1 MPLARILTLSPEDA
15 NVFARQLR
23 ELGFEVE
30 VVNPN
35 EEHLV
40 PADLEIEFAICDQ
53 QQVLGRAAA
62 IAAELEAEVLVFP
75 GAIPHLPKPIPMAE
89 STSVSAELA
98 NEPYLEPLAANET
111 LGPFAELPQ
120 RQSEAASHLV
130 EFSERPE
137 VSNRGPETVKASAT
151 RLRTLPFSAL
161 ASALRSSLRRSNA
174 ALSRGMAGAK
184 RASSSASSAVAALV
198 LEFHERME
206 QRVARIRAA
215 REQRLVDRRKRHAEA
230 MQRASALE
238 QERRREAELAA
249 AAHQQ
254 ELQRM
259 QTEKERRPAE
269 MERLKSESR
278 ERVMALPKVSPAPQP
293 EQPVLPEKQNRV
305 RRGQLRGAF
314 AGAVAA
320 SFFFILGMILANLN
334 ALTPLSRSLANGSVE
349 EQLPFGPTTLHAPP
363 ASTKPVSAV
372 SRPQIPVAAPAK
384 PAPLANKPN
393 PARTTVPGNKPSPEW
408 HHFQRSSSANEDTH
422 TADDVVVKHFGPPR
436 KTTQT
441 AQQQAGLK
449 HYSDQ

>member
-1 MPLARILTLSPEDA
+1 MPLARILTLNPEDA

-35 EEHLV
+35 QEQLA

-62 IAAELEAEVLVFP
+62 IAAELEADVLVFP

-89 STSVSAELA
+89 SPSVPAELA
-98 NEPYLEPLAANET
+98 DEPYLEPLAAVET
-111 LGPFAELPQ
+111 HERFVELPE
-120 RQSEAASHLV
+120 RSEATSQMLELNEEPQEFNLEKEPADGRTMSLLAAMANKLRGGLRYFNGAAS
-130 EFSERPE
+130 S
-137 VSNRGPETVKASAT
+137 GTA
-151 RLRTLPFSAL
+151 RL
-161 ASALRSSLRRSNA
+161 
-174 ALSRGMAGAK
+174 K
-184 RASSSASSAVAALV
+184 RAGSSASSAVAARA
-198 LEFHERME
+198 LEFRERMG
-206 QRVARIRAA
+206 QRIARIRAG
-215 REQRLVDRRKRHAEA
+215 REQRLVERRKHHAEA

-254 ELQRM
+254 ELQLM
-259 QTEKERRPAE
+259 QAEKERRPTE

-278 ERVMALPKVSPAPQP
+278 EWVVALPKVSRAPQP
-293 EQPVLPEKQNRV
+293 EQPVPPEKHKRV
-305 RRGQLRGAF
+305 RSGQLRGAF

-320 SFFFILGMILANLN
+320 SFFFILGMILANVN

-372 SRPQIPVAAPAK
+372 SRPQVPVAAPAK
-384 PAPLANKPN
+384 PTPFAAKPQ
-393 PARTTVPGNKPSPEW
+393 PARTGTPGNKPSPEW
-408 HHFQRSSSANEDTH
+408 HHFQRSSNASEDVP
-422 TADDVVVKHFGPPR
+422 ADDVVVKHFGPQR

-441 AQQQAGLK
+441 VQQQAGLK